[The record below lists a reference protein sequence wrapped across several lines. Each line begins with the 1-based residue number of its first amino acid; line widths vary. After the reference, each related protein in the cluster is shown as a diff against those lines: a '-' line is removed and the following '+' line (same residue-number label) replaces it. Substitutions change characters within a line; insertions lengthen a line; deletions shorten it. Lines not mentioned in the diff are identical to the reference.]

1 MIRRVLPQVCVML
14 GCLGLL
20 AYFTYHGLYGK
31 HGLQASHV
39 VQAEL
44 DALKSELAELQAEKK
59 ALEHRISLMVPERLD
74 PDMLDESA
82 RNALNFARPDE
93 LIILH
98 PDR

>member
-1 MIRRVLPQVCVML
+1 ML

-39 VQAEL
+39 VAAEL
-44 DALKSELAELQAEKK
+44 DTLKAELAELQTEKA

>member
-1 MIRRVLPQVCVML
+1 MF

-20 AYFTYHGLYGK
+20 AYFTYHGFYGK

-39 VQAEL
+39 VAAEL
-44 DALKSELAELQAEKK
+44 SSLKTELAGLQAEKT

-98 PDR
+98 PQR